1 MIPNKVQAVLE
12 ALRKA
17 GYEAY
22 VAGGAARDLHYGR
35 VPKDWDIVLIGPSA
49 DIDLVDRLASK
60 AFGSVP
66 NERHTNDDYM
76 GESMDGLLEFVLQ
89 YSEAGLA
96 IDILQYGDEPETI
109 EDQLRMFD
117 CNLSYFW
124 IDTTGEV
131 RYLPDAHTISRDVAE
146 ETVEFAFG
154 TVRAKERRDHLMAK
168 FPGIVFP
175 DDEELYKQVKGLV

>member
-1 MIPNKVQAVLE
+1 MIPNKVHAVLDM
-12 ALRKA
+12 LRKV

-49 DIDLVDRLASK
+49 DIDLVDLLVAK

-76 GESMDGLLEFVLQ
+76 GESMDGRLEFVLQ
-89 YSEAGLA
+89 YAEAGLA
-96 IDILQYGDEPETI
+96 IDILQYSDEPKTI

-124 IDTTGEV
+124 VDTTGEV
-131 RYLPDAHTISRDVAE
+131 RYLPDAHTISAHVKGEVVVFDI
-146 ETVEFAFG
+146 G
-154 TVRAKERRDHLMAK
+154 TVRAKERRDHLASK
-168 FPGIVFP
+168 FPGFTFP
-175 DDEELYKQVKGLV
+175 DDDLLYKQVKGLV